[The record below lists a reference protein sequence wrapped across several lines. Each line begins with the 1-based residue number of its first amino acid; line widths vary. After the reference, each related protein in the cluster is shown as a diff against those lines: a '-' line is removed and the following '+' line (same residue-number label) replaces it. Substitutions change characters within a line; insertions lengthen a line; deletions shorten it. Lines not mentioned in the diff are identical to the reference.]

1 MFAFIVYWSTQK
13 INILLNTT
21 ECDSFKSKV
30 LHLMYLNINSLLPKI
45 DKLRYIARFN
55 NAAVTGISESKLE
68 KSITHS
74 DILRDNYDLQR
85 CDRNKN
91 RGGVSC
97 CISNY
102 LSYTEMNHFLMTL
115 KMFSLK
121 SICQKSN
128 R

>member
-1 MFAFIVYWSTQK
+1 MFTFIFYWFTQK
-13 INILLNTT
+13 NSIVLNTT

-55 NAAVTGISESKLE
+55 NPSVTGISESKLE

>member
-1 MFAFIVYWSTQK
+1 MFTFTFYWCTQK
-13 INILLNTT
+13 NSIVLNTT
-21 ECDSFKSKV
+21 ECDSFKPKA
-30 LHLMYLNINSLLPKI
+30 LHLMYLNINSQLPKI
-45 DKLRYIARFN
+45 DKLRCIASFN
-55 NAAVTGISESKLE
+55 NAAVTGISESELE
-68 KSITHS
+68 KSINHS

-97 CISNY
+97 YISNY
-102 LSYTEMNHFLMTL
+102 LSYTENNHFLMSL

-121 SICQKSN
+121 SICQKPN

>member
-1 MFAFIVYWSTQK
+1 M
-13 INILLNTT
+13 
-21 ECDSFKSKV
+21 
-30 LHLMYLNINSLLPKI
+30 HLNINSILPKI
-45 DKLRYIARFN
+45 DKLRYIARFS

-97 CISNY
+97 YISNY
-102 LSYTEMNHFLMTL
+102 LSYTENNHFLMSL

-121 SICQKSN
+121 SICRNPN

>member
-1 MFAFIVYWSTQK
+1 MFTFIFYWFTQK
-13 INILLNTT
+13 NSIVLNTT
-21 ECDSFKSKV
+21 ECDSFKPKA

-55 NAAVTGISESKLE
+55 NAVVKGISESKFE
-68 KSITHS
+68 KSINHS
-74 DILRDNYDLQR
+74 DILRANYDLQR

-97 CISNY
+97 YISNC
-102 LSYTEMNHFLMTL
+102 LSYTENNHFLMTL
-115 KMFSLK
+115 NMFSLK

>member
-1 MFAFIVYWSTQK
+1 
-13 INILLNTT
+13 
-21 ECDSFKSKV
+21 
-30 LHLMYLNINSLLPKI
+30 MYLNINSLLSKI

-74 DILRDNYDLQR
+74 DSLRDNYDLQR

-97 CISNY
+97 YVSNY
-102 LSYTEMNHFLMTL
+102 LSYTENNHFLMTL
-115 KMFSLK
+115 NMFSLK